1 MTLAACIF
9 ALLGFALL
17 ALSQQRHL
25 DHVFESNKP
34 PASNQRAQQAIGFIA
49 LGLCLT
55 ACITTHGASF
65 GSLLWVMLMCAAA
78 LAVALTLTWR
88 PGWLRGLRSLLYLCY
103 LCYLCYLL
111 VPPRHGTSARFFNPV
126 KGKLP

>member
-17 ALSQQRHL
+17 ALSQERHL
-25 DHVFESNKP
+25 ERVF
-34 PASNQRAQQAIGFIA
+34 ASNMPPTHNRRAQQAIGFIA
-49 LGLCLT
+49 IGLSLP
-55 ACITTHGASF
+55 ACMATQGASF
-65 GSLLWVMLMCAAA
+65 GSLLWVMLICAAA

-103 LCYLCYLL
+103 LL
-111 VPPRHGTSARFFNPV
+111 VPPWHGTSTRFFNPV
-126 KGKLP
+126 TGKFP